1 MKKILFTMML
11 IGTVFIASDA
21 LAGGKDGVKKG
32 NRISQKMAVKKSA
45 GKSSVNAKIKSS
57 QLTPVTIDSH
67 KAKAVVV
74 EPAKQSKTK

>member
-11 IGTVFIASDA
+11 MGTVLIASDA

-32 NRISQKMAVKKSA
+32 NRISQKMAVKKSVVA
-45 GKSSVNAKIKSS
+45 TNAKIKSS
-57 QLTPVTIDSH
+57 QLTPVKINSH